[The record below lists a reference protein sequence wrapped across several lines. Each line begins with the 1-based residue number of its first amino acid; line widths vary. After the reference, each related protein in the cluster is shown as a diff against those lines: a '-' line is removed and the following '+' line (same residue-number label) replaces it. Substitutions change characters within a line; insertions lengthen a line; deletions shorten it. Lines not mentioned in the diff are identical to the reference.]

1 MKNKENISASQMLE
15 MLREMIFMSIDT
27 DESDQ
32 LSEAFNNIFLQIS
45 YLERCYNA
53 KTHKN

>member
-32 LSEAFNNIFLQIS
+32 LSEAFNNIFFQIS